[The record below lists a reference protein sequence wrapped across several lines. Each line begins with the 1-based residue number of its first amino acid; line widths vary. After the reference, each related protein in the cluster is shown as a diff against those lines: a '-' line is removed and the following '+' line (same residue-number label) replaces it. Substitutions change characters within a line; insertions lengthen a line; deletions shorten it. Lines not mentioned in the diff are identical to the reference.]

1 MPPEDMN
8 IKRIAMLST
17 HGYFDAEP
25 QLGRTDTGGQVVYVL
40 ELSKAL
46 TKQGIEVD
54 IFTRWFDKSKE
65 MIELLPSYPNLRI
78 IRIPGGP
85 WKFVPKEEIYDFL
98 QELSD
103 NLIDFIQQN
112 KLEYDLFHG
121 HYVDA
126 GLVAVRVARA
136 LGKPVYFTAHS
147 LGAWKRQLM
156 NGFSEKMEE
165 KYQFAKRIEEELN
178 VFQAVNGQTATTKAQ
193 LQIMESLYGF
203 RSENTTIIPP
213 GVDIEA
219 FHPGEPT
226 ENLGLQEDYIFCLSR
241 IDENKG
247 HELLL
252 KAFDLVRR
260 DLSEIHLVIGGGSP
274 RPKPRERQLLN
285 RMKEMIDEKEMRER
299 VHIVGYIPDEKLKSF
314 YQQARIFVLPSTFE
328 PFGMTALEAIAC
340 GTPTIVSKF
349 AGVSEFL
356 HDHTDS
362 IVTNPTDTEKF
373 ASAILELLENQKL
386 TEQIKLEGLKIVR
399 ESFSWDVIAEKHLAF
414 YEHFMQK

>member
-1 MPPEDMN
+1 MPPKN
-8 IKRIAMLST
+8 IKRISMLST

-46 TKQGIEVD
+46 TKQGIAVD
-54 IFTRWFDKSKE
+54 IYTRWFNKSKE
-65 MIELLPSYPNLRI
+65 MIESVPSFPNLRI
-78 IRIPGGP
+78 VRIPGGP
-85 WKFVPKEEIYDFL
+85 WKFVPKEELYDFL
-98 QELSD
+98 QELAG
-103 NLIDFIQQN
+103 NMIDFIQEN

-126 GLVAVRVARA
+126 GVVAVLVSRTI
-136 LGKPVYFTAHS
+136 GKPVYFTAHS

-156 NGFSEKMEE
+156 NGFSKKMEE
-165 KYQFAKRIEEELN
+165 KYQFEKRIEEELK

-193 LQIMESLYGF
+193 LQIMESHYDF
-203 RSENTTIIPP
+203 QSENITIIPP

-219 FHPGEPT
+219 FHPGKTSENSELPT
-226 ENLGLQEDYIFCLSR
+226 NYIFCLSR

-252 KAFDLVRR
+252 NAFDIVRR
-260 DLSEIHLVIGGGSP
+260 NLPEIHLVIGGGSP
-274 RPKPRERQLLN
+274 RPKPREEQLLN
-285 RMKEMIDEKEMRER
+285 KIEKIIDGKGMRDR
-299 VHIVGYIPDEKLKSF
+299 VHLVGYIPDEKIKSF
-314 YQQARIFVLPSTFE
+314 YQQARVFVLPSTFE

-340 GTPTIVSKF
+340 GTPAIVSKF

-356 HDHTDS
+356 SDHTDS

-373 ASAILELLENQKL
+373 ASAILEILEDQKL
-386 TEQIKLEGLKIVR
+386 AEQIGLEGMKTIR
-399 ESFSWDVIAEKHLAF
+399 KSFSWDAIAEMHLLF
-414 YEHFMQK
+414 YENFMRK

>member
-1 MPPEDMN
+1 MPPKD
-8 IKRIAMLST
+8 IKRISMLST

-46 TKQGIEVD
+46 TKQGIAVD
-54 IFTRWFDKSKE
+54 IYTRWFNKSKE
-65 MIELLPSYPNLRI
+65 MIESVPSFPNLRI
-78 IRIPGGP
+78 VRIPGGP
-85 WKFVPKEEIYDFL
+85 WKFVPKEELYDFL
-98 QELSD
+98 HELAG
-103 NLIDFIQQN
+103 NMIDFIQEN

-126 GLVAVRVARA
+126 GVVAVLVSRTI
-136 LGKPVYFTAHS
+136 GKPVYFTAHS

-156 NGFSEKMEE
+156 NGFSKKMEE
-165 KYQFAKRIEEELN
+165 KYQFEKRIEEELK

-193 LQIMESLYGF
+193 LQIMESHYDF
-203 RSENTTIIPP
+203 QSENITIIPP

-219 FHPGEPT
+219 FHPGKTSENSELPT
-226 ENLGLQEDYIFCLSR
+226 NYIFCLSR

-252 KAFDLVRR
+252 KAFDIVRR
-260 DLSEIHLVIGGGSP
+260 NLPTIHLVIGGGSTK
-274 RPKPRERQLLN
+274 PKPREKQLLN
-285 RMKEMIDEKEMRER
+285 KIEEIIDERGMSDR
-299 VHIVGYIPDEKLKSF
+299 VHLVGYVPDEKIKSF
-314 YQQARIFVLPSTFE
+314 YQQARVFVLPSTFE

-340 GTPTIVSKF
+340 GTPAIVSKF

-356 HDHTDS
+356 SDHTDS

-373 ASAILELLENQKL
+373 ASAILEILEDQKL
-386 TEQIKLEGLKIVR
+386 AEQIGLEGMKTIR
-399 ESFSWDVIAEKHLAF
+399 KSFSWDAIAEMHLLF
-414 YEHFMQK
+414 YENFMRK

>member
-1 MPPEDMN
+1 MPPKDMN
-8 IKRIAMLST
+8 IKRLSILST

-46 TKQGIEVD
+46 TKKGIEVD
-54 IFTRWFDKSKE
+54 IYTRWFDKSKE
-65 MIELLPSYPNLRI
+65 MIESVPLFQNLRI

-85 WKFVPKEEIYDFL
+85 WKFIPKEELYDFL
-98 QELSD
+98 PELAD
-103 NLIDFIQQN
+103 NMIDFIREN

-126 GLVAVRVARA
+126 GVVAVLVSRA
-136 LGKPVYFTAHS
+136 IDRPVYFTAHS

-156 NGFSEKMEE
+156 NGFSKKREE
-165 KYQFAKRIEEELN
+165 KYQFEKRIEEELK
-178 VFQAVNGQTATTKAQ
+178 VFQAVNGQTATTNAQ
-193 LQIMESLYGF
+193 LQIMETLYDF
-203 RSENTTIIPP
+203 QSKNATIIPP

-219 FHPGEPT
+219 FHPGKPS
-226 ENLGLQEDYIFCLSR
+226 ENLGMPKNYIFCLSR

-252 KAFDLVRR
+252 KAFDIVRR
-260 DLSEIHLVIGGGSP
+260 NLPTIHLVIGGGSTK
-274 RPKPRERQLLN
+274 PKPREKQLLN
-285 RMKEMIDEKEMRER
+285 KIEEIIDERGMSDR
-299 VHIVGYIPDEKLKSF
+299 VHLVGYVPDEKIKSF

-340 GTPTIVSKF
+340 GTPAIVSKF

-356 HDHTDS
+356 RDHTDS
-362 IVTNPTDTEKF
+362 IIIDPTDSEKF
-373 ASAILELLENQKL
+373 AGDILEILKDRKL
-386 TEQIKLEGLKIVR
+386 AEQIELEGLKTVR
-399 ESFSWDVIAEKHLAF
+399 ESFSWDAIAEKHLLF
-414 YEHFMQK
+414 YEKFMRK

>member
-1 MPPEDMN
+1 MPPKDMN
-8 IKRIAMLST
+8 IKRISILST

-46 TKQGIEVD
+46 TKKGIEVD
-54 IFTRWFDKSKE
+54 IYTRWFDKSKE
-65 MIELLPSYPNLRI
+65 MIESVPLFQNLRI

-85 WKFVPKEEIYDFL
+85 WKFIPKEELYDFL
-98 QELSD
+98 PELAD
-103 NLIDFIQQN
+103 NMIDFIREN

-126 GLVAVRVARA
+126 GVVAVLVSRA
-136 LGKPVYFTAHS
+136 IDRPVYFTAHS

-156 NGFSEKMEE
+156 NGFSKKMEE
-165 KYQFAKRIEEELN
+165 KYQFEKRIEEELK
-178 VFQAVNGQTATTKAQ
+178 VFQAVNGQTATTNAQ
-193 LQIMESLYGF
+193 LQIMETLYDF
-203 RSENTTIIPP
+203 QSKNATIIPP

-219 FHPGEPT
+219 FHPGKPS
-226 ENLGLQEDYIFCLSR
+226 ENLVMPKNYIFCLSR

-252 KAFDLVRR
+252 KAFDIVRR
-260 DLSEIHLVIGGGSP
+260 NLPTIHLVIGGGSTK
-274 RPKPRERQLLN
+274 PKPREKQLLN
-285 RMKEMIDEKEMRER
+285 KIEEIIDERGMSDR
-299 VHIVGYIPDEKLKSF
+299 VHLVGYVPDEKIKSF

-340 GTPTIVSKF
+340 GTPAIVSKF

-356 HDHTDS
+356 RDHTDS
-362 IVTNPTDTEKF
+362 IIIDPTDSEKF
-373 ASAILELLENQKL
+373 AGDILEILKDRKL
-386 TEQIKLEGLKIVR
+386 AEQIELEGLKTVR
-399 ESFSWDVIAEKHLAF
+399 ESFSWDAIAEKHLLF
-414 YEHFMQK
+414 YEKFMRK